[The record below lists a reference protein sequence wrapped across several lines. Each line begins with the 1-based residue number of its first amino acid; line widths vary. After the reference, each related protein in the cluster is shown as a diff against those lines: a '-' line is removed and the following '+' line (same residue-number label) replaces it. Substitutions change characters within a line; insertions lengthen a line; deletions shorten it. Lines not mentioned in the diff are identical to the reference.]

1 MKYFA
6 VVFQGGDSAS
16 AEATS
21 AQMAADLAFDKL
33 MRQLSG
39 SGLGAKEHT
48 RLQPHRHGLTF
59 VKDPSGDSSWGI
71 VKRIQDRKE
80 KP

>member
-6 VVFQGGDSAS
+6 VVFQGGESAS

-33 MRQLSG
+33 MRMLSG
-39 SGLGAKEHT
+39 SGLGGREQT
-48 RLQPHRHGLTF
+48 RLQSYRHGLTL
-59 VKDPSGDSSWGI
+59 VKDPNGDSSWGI
-71 VKRIQDRKE
+71 VKKVQDRKR
-80 KP
+80 KS